1 MTSTHTKLPSRK
13 IHVKVL
19 YVGSVKPQRVLDL
32 RYTSQHFFVVGG
44 IGDIGGH
51 EKRRKI
57 TIELI
62 NEDNEVGCF
71 N

>member
-1 MTSTHTKLPSRK
+1 MTSTHTKLIGRK
-13 IHVKVL
+13 IHVEVFD
-19 YVGSVKPQRVLDL
+19 VGCSNPHRVLDL
-32 RYTSQHFFVVGG
+32 RYTGQHFFVVGG

-51 EKRRKI
+51 DKRRKI
-57 TIELI
+57 IIELI